1 MRQITALGLRH
12 LADLVVERHARH
24 QVGNSLS
31 HGQVRVQVRQ
41 PLGVDDDDRLVER
54 DVGSGDR
61 QLDRDRLRLGRHRAR
76 QRLDGERLHAS
87 RCSAGREGHGAA
99 RVGVVGARDGC
110 PAAERVVHRDVV
122 VERLV
127 AVGRQLDADG
137 RGVTGVDRIH
147 TGRRGDVGGDCA
159 GVDAVE
165 CELVDVELT
174 VARPCRLG
182 QREAAHRVQV
192 ERTVDR
198 SAGRL
203 VVGAQLQRAE
213 RDLDQVPAL
222 PVVGEE
228 RLPELGV
235 LSVSPAVL
243 DLELVLRP

>member
-1 MRQITALGLRH
+1 M
-12 LADLVVERHARH
+12 
-24 QVGNSLS
+24 
-31 HGQVRVQVRQ
+31 
-41 PLGVDDDDRLVER
+41 
-54 DVGSGDR
+54 
-61 QLDRDRLRLGRHRAR
+61 
-76 QRLDGERLHAS
+76 
-87 RCSAGREGHGAA
+87 
-99 RVGVVGARDGC
+99 
-110 PAAERVVHRDVV
+110 
-122 VERLV
+122 
-127 AVGRQLDADG
+127 
-137 RGVTGVDRIH
+137 
-147 TGRRGDVGGDCA
+147 GGDCA

-165 CELVDVELT
+165 RELVDVELT